1 VDKLERQAKRYREK
15 RHNHHPH
22 ANSALVESA
31 PVVAGEPEPALV
43 KTKQFPVKPM
53 TPEEAVLQLE
63 LIGPRLLRIPQ
74 QRGRRGRRRVSSPG
88 RKLRIDRAATVKKPW
103 EQHERCRE
111 AAPPAVETESA
122 SGGDSGEGEVER
134 PAEPVPTAGM
144 NLAGTSAEQ
153 GGLAFIGV
161 PRLGGDWDLVIT
173 GEAPELT
180 GADELG
186 FVVVEDGDIYMD
198 SHLPKATSLR
208 SPRRSSFNLHR
219 PIEPTASV
227 RRPTS
232 GRWRCA
238 RSSSAASRPRA
249 TSSS

>member
-1 VDKLERQAKRYREK
+1 
-15 RHNHHPH
+15 
-22 ANSALVESA
+22 
-31 PVVAGEPEPALV
+31 
-43 KTKQFPVKPM
+43 M
-53 TPEEAVLQLE
+53 
-63 LIGPRLLRIPQ
+63 
-74 QRGRRGRRRVSSPG
+74 
-88 RKLRIDRAATVKKPW
+88 KKPW
-103 EQHERCRE
+103 EHTNDAEKPLR
-111 AAPPAVETESA
+111 PAVETESA

-198 SHLPKATSLR
+198 SHLPEGDVTPLAEAIELQLAPPYRAYGVRQEADLWAVAVREIELGRFQTTGDELELTVRGDQRELAVDGKR
-208 SPRRSSFNLHR
+208 SFGSVPELER
-219 PIEPTASV
+219 IGKEASV
-227 RRPTS
+227 DFF
-232 GRWRCA
+232 A
-238 RSSSAASRPRA
+238 RALRIDEDLWEITVNSL
-249 TSSS
+249 